1 MRACRLLTIVA
12 AALLLSCWPGLAA
25 AQNAE
30 TPPARSAPATS
41 GGSPDAAKPV
51 VEAEPSVFW
60 LPDKSGELQPVI
72 NFPLEEFETLRN
84 VERGLNAAA
93 RPPDYHLSYTA
104 KGVVR
109 ERTVELEV
117 AFTIGV
123 SVDHWVRIPLRMAE
137 GIKTGPEVYAGE
149 GESFLVL
156 DSGADGHVLWLRGK
170 PGEHRV
176 TLTVVV
182 PLSSVGR
189 DARLKLGLPR
199 VPTSR
204 IELVVPAAGA
214 VGQLAEGLV
223 AERDISAPEETRFAL
238 VGLGSEVDFA
248 WRAGEAG
255 MPEAPVVLS
264 ASGTLVTQIDGRSAS
279 TDVRLKIKSREG
291 EFDRFRIRLPAG
303 AELVLGQQ
311 PGYSLVPVT
320 DAATT
325 PGSKTD
331 RRVIEVRLDKRATEA
346 SLQLVIEQSHSSVGP
361 NEYIDLGGVEV
372 LGAVPQTGHIA
383 VSVVGDWQVVWGD
396 RRNVRQVATLPAPL
410 EVESLAGAFEYLN
423 QPCSLLA
430 RVVPRTSRV
439 AVDPQFVFFVDR
451 DEIRMQ
457 ATLRYTVRGAK
468 VFGLEL
474 ALADE
479 GWQIDEIGPANLVD
493 LFGVAFDKLDPLNI
507 PLLQPITG
515 EVELTLRAHRAL
527 DEGTKQ
533 IALTLPRPIV
543 NSVGPATVV
552 IVPADNVD
560 LVPRLEEIAGL
571 AQPGNPPRLELPP
584 RERDPFYYRGD
595 VQKALFAADFDV
607 HSRRVTAEL
616 AANVE
621 VDKEATQV
629 DELLVYRI
637 AHESL
642 TQLTVEVPESLLA
655 GEGPQFLLAGTPLEW
670 SRLESTTPPPAANGP
685 RVARLRLLLPTP
697 RIGACEI
704 GVRYLASSERL
715 PPETSVVREIPLIVP
730 VDCDEVQGSL
740 TLRARPGIELSTR
753 DEVWQPVAD
762 DGNLRASGIHLAA
775 APPAP
780 RLTVTANLEDPLAL
794 SGTWVNRA
802 WVQSWFG
809 VAERRDRA
817 VYRLTSHRPQWSL
830 TLPRGI
836 IAESLRVR
844 LDGQTIPPAVT
855 NGVLTVPLGVEAAD
869 RGRIVELQYQFANR
883 PPRGALLLDAPRFD
897 SNTLVERTLWQI
909 VLPAEE
915 HLLYADTNLSRAFDW
930 SWQGYYW
937 ARQPWWGQAELEAWS
952 GAARAG
958 DIPRSENQY
967 VFSSLGP
974 ASTCTV
980 WTSHRATFV
989 LLASG
994 CALVGGLLLLYVPA
1008 LRQRGVLLAAAIAA
1022 ASAALL
1028 FPDYTML
1035 MTQAASAGV
1044 VLALVAGLLETF
1056 AARRRIRPAAT
1067 GSASTSERRSTH
1079 SGGSRRPP
1087 QVGSLDSTETAPV
1100 ALEAASPDS
1109 VP

>member
-1 MRACRLLTIVA
+1 MRACRLLPIIATAI
-12 AALLLSCWPGLAA
+12 LLQGWLHPAR
-25 AQNAE
+25 AQNADE
-30 TPPARSAPATS
+30 PARPASSAAAAAPAETS
-41 GGSPDAAKPV
+41 KPV
-51 VEAEPSVFW
+51 VEAEPSIFW

-72 NFPLEEFETLRN
+72 NFPLEEFETLRDLQ
-84 VERGLNAAA
+84 RGANAAA
-93 RPPDYHLSYTA
+93 EPPDYHLTYTA
-104 KGVVR
+104 RGHVR
-109 ERTVELEV
+109 ERAVELEV
-117 AFTIGV
+117 EFTIGV
-123 SVDHWVRIPLRMAE
+123 GVDRWVRIPLRMAE
-137 GIKTGPEVYAGE
+137 GIKTGPEQYEGE

-156 DSGADGHVLWLRGK
+156 DAGADGHVLWLKGK
-170 PGEHRV
+170 PGDHKV
-176 TLTVVV
+176 TIKVVV

-204 IELVVPAAGA
+204 LELTVPAAGA
-214 VGQLAEGLV
+214 VGQLAEGLI
-223 AERDISAPEETRFAL
+223 AERDLSAPEETHFAL

-279 TDVRLKIKSREG
+279 TDVRLKVKSREG
-291 EFDRFRIRLPAG
+291 EFDRFRIRLPVG

-320 DAATT
+320 ETT
-325 PGSKTD
+325 MAPAPKSQ
-331 RRVIEVRLDKRATEA
+331 RRLIEVRLDKRAAEA
-346 SLQLVIEQSHSSVGP
+346 NLQLVTEQLHSSVGP

-372 LGAVPQTGHIA
+372 VGAVPQTGHIA

-439 AVDPQFVFFVDR
+439 AVDPQFVFFIEP

-493 LFGVAFDKLDPLNI
+493 LFGVAFDKLDPLSI

-515 EVELTLRAHRAL
+515 EVELTLRAHREI
-527 DEGTKQ
+527 DEGTKHV
-533 IALTLPRPIV
+533 ALTLPRPVV

-552 IVPADNVD
+552 IVAADNVD
-560 LVPRLEEIAGL
+560 LVPRVEEIVGL
-571 AQPGNPPRLELPP
+571 AQPGAPPRIDLPP
-584 RERDPFYYRGD
+584 RQRDPFYYRGD
-595 VQKALFAADFDV
+595 VQKAHFAADFDV

-621 VDKEATQV
+621 LDKETTQV

-637 AHESL
+637 AHEPLS
-642 TQLTVEVPESLLA
+642 QLTVEAPESLLT
-655 GEGPQFLLAGTPLEW
+655 GEGPEFLLDGKPLEW
-670 SRLESTTPPPAANGP
+670 SRLDPGTSPMDSRAPKL
-685 RVARLRLLLPTP
+685 ARLRLLLPNS
-697 RIGACEI
+697 RIGTCEVA
-704 GVRYLASSERL
+704 VRYLAKSERL
-715 PPETSVVREIPLIVP
+715 SPETSVVREVPLIVP
-730 VDCDEVQGSL
+730 VECDEVQGKL
-740 TLRARPGIELSTR
+740 TLRARPGIELAARDDVWLPASAEIATR
-753 DEVWQPVAD
+753 TSGVHLTADPPVP
-762 DGNLRASGIHLAA
+762 IV
-775 APPAP
+775 
-780 RLTVTANLEDPLAL
+780 TVTANLEDPLAL
-794 SGTWVNRA
+794 SGTWISRA
-802 WVQSWFG
+802 WVQSWLG
-809 VAERRDRA
+809 AAERRDRV

-830 TLPRGI
+830 TLPRGVA
-836 IAESLRVR
+836 AESLQVR
-844 LDGQTIPPAVT
+844 LDGQSISPSIA
-855 NGVLTVPLGVEAAD
+855 NGVLTLPFGTNQAERSHV
-869 RGRIVELQYQFANR
+869 VELEYQFASR
-883 PPRGALLLDAPRFD
+883 PQRGALSLDAPRLD
-897 SNTLVERTLWQI
+897 DTTLVERTLWQVI
-909 VLPAEE
+909 LPEEE
-915 HLLYADTNLSRAFDW
+915 HLLYADPELARAFDW
-930 SWQGYYW
+930 TWRGFYW
-937 ARQPWWGQAELEAWS
+937 ARRPWWGQGDLEAWT

-958 DIPRSENQY
+958 DAPRGENQY

-974 ASTCTV
+974 ANSCQL
-980 WTSHRATFV
+980 WTSHRASFV

-994 CALVGGLLLLYVPA
+994 CALVGGLLLLYIPK
-1008 LRQRGVLLAAAIAA
+1008 LRQRGVLLSLAIVL
-1022 ASAALL
+1022 ASVAFL

-1056 AARRRIRPAAT
+1056 AARRRIRPAPI
-1067 GSASTSERRSTH
+1067 GSSSPSERRSTH
-1079 SGGSRRPP
+1079 SGGSRRP
-1087 QVGSLDSTETAPV
+1087 QVGSLDSTDTSPV
-1100 ALEAASPDS
+1100 AIEAAAPDS
-1109 VP
+1109 VS